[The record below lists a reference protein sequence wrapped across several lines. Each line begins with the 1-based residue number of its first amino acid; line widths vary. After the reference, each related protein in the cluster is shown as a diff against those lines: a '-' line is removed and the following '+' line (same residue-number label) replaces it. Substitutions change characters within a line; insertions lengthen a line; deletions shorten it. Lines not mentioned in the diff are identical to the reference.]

1 VFLHDADVIAFIQ
14 RAIGYCL
21 SGAVTEQCLFL
32 CYGQGENGKSTFLEV
47 IRDVLGSYAYNL
59 PFSAFELAARSAI
72 SNDMAGLVS
81 KRFVTAV
88 ETNENVRLNEGRVK
102 ALTGGDRCTA
112 RFLYRE
118 YFSFDP
124 TAKLWLAFNHKPQVS
139 DDSHGF
145 WRRVRLIPFLAI
157 AQFSGSDC
165 DKDLVAKLKTEA
177 SGILA
182 WAIKG
187 CLLWQQ
193 EGLGLPRSIDVATR
207 DYREESDPLAE
218 FLDERCV
225 IRADAFVE
233 SGILRR
239 DYDDWARENGEKP
252 LDHRAL
258 SSRLRARGFVKDR
271 LGHNRV
277 RGWHGLCPKTAPPV
291 GSCECA
297 DTRTD
302 ADTKLQ

>member
-1 VFLHDADVIAFIQ
+1 MDNRWREDCDGEVFRLAKDAARERLAHAARIKDDDARKESVAWALQSESRYRLQAALDLAKCTPPISDTGENWDADPFLLGVRNGIADLRTGQLRAARPQDRVTMYTEVVFDPAALCPRFEQFLSEVFLHDADVIAFIQ

-145 WRRVRLIPFLAI
+145 WRRVRLIPFLA
-157 AQFSGSDC
+157 QFSGSI
-165 DKDLVAKLKTEA
+165 ATKT
-177 SGILA
+177 
-182 WAIKG
+182 
-187 CLLWQQ
+187 
-193 EGLGLPRSIDVATR
+193 
-207 DYREESDPLAE
+207 
-218 FLDERCV
+218 
-225 IRADAFVE
+225 
-233 SGILRR
+233 
-239 DYDDWARENGEKP
+239 
-252 LDHRAL
+252 
-258 SSRLRARGFVKDR
+258 
-271 LGHNRV
+271 
-277 RGWHGLCPKTAPPV
+277 
-291 GSCECA
+291 
-297 DTRTD
+297 
-302 ADTKLQ
+302 